1 MKKTLLLFL
10 MTIFMVVSACFVT
23 SCSRDSGTLDYH
35 GLTFTLLDDGTYEVS
50 GKNYDKSD
58 LVVPEKY
65 NGKDVTRIT
74 EKAFANNKTI
84 KTVKILQNVTFIG
97 EEAFSGCTSL
107 QKVHLSA
114 NLTSLEDKTFYGC
127 TSLESVVT
135 LENATGYVL
144 LPRTLETI
152 GNEVFYNCKSL
163 KEIISLTDSDTPD
176 LNSIGDKAFY
186 GCSSLIDLYVSSGSI
201 QSIGT
206 EAFSGCSSV
215 GTAEFGSVQTLGLG
229 ILKGCSSLST
239 LTIPHIGATKDGDTN
254 NHFAYLFGA
263 SNYMGTGYIPASLT
277 TVIVSDATKVAD
289 NAFYGFDKLT
299 SVTFLSVVTS
309 IGQNAFYNCSSL
321 QSVSFNMTNW
331 SVSADN
337 VTWMELSDLS
347 STTVKGYLVETYVN
361 YYWKRG

>member
-10 MTIFMVVSACFVT
+10 MTIFMVASACFVT

-50 GKNYDKSD
+50 GKSYNKSD
-58 LVVPEKY
+58 LVVPETYK
-65 NGKDVTRIT
+65 GKPVTRIT

-84 KTVKILQNVTFIG
+84 KTVKILENVTFIG
-97 EEAFSGCTSL
+97 KEAFSGCTSI

-114 NLTSLEDKTFYGC
+114 DLTSLEDRTFYGC
-127 TSLESVVT
+127 TSLEGVVS

-144 LPRTLETI
+144 LPKGLESI
-152 GNEVFYNCKSL
+152 GNEVFCNCTSL
-163 KEIISLTDSDTPD
+163 KEMLSLTDFDNPN
-176 LNSIGDKAFY
+176 LNSIGARAFY
-186 GCSSLIDLYVSSGSI
+186 GCSSLKELFVSSNSI
-201 QSIGT
+201 QSIGD

-215 GTAEFGSVQTLGLG
+215 VTADFGSVQTFGIG
-229 ILKGCSSLST
+229 ILKGCSSLGT

-254 NHFAYLFGA
+254 NYFAYIFGA
-263 SNYMGTGYIPASLT
+263 SSYTGTGYIPESLT
-277 TVIVSDATKVAD
+277 SVIVSKATKVAD

-299 SVTFLSVVTS
+299 SVAFLSDVTS
-309 IGQNAFYNCSSL
+309 IGKNAFYNCSSL

-331 SVSADN
+331 SVSEDN
-337 VTWMELSDLS
+337 ATWTGLTDLS
-347 STTVKGYLVETYVN
+347 STTVTSYLVTTYVN